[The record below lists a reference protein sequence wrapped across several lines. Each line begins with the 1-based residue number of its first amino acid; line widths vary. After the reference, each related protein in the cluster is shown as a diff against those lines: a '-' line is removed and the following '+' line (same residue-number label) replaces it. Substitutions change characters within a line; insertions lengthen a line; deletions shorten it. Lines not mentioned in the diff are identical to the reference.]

1 MALATRAAA
10 GILGLA
16 FSLFAQL
23 SPDELIAAGHW
34 KRARSIVEARFQ
46 EAPSNAL
53 NCFYLSQIRNAF
65 GDRSS
70 PLPLA
75 EKAVALDG
83 GTARYHRQLAEVIGV
98 TAQHANLMQQLF
110 LARRFR
116 KELDTALALD
126 PGDLQ
131 AQRDLLEF
139 YLLAPGIAGGDT
151 RKATATVERI
161 SQLDAAE
168 GFLASARIA
177 EFQKQPGEMEAA
189 LRRAVEAAPSN
200 YKARIA
206 LAQFYLN
213 ASPPRL
219 DDAADQARRALQL
232 DGSRVDAYAAL
243 AVVDASRDDWD
254 ALDSLLATAAAAVP
268 DDLTPYYRAAEK
280 ILAQGRNPA
289 RAARYLKNYLQ
300 QPPEGN
306 EPTAADARAK
316 LTRGTL

>member
-1 MALATRAAA
+1 MQSATRAALW
-10 GILGLA
+10 IVCLA
-16 FSLFAQL
+16 FPLLAQR
-23 SPDELIAAGHW
+23 SPDELIVAGHW

-46 EAPSNAL
+46 DAPFDAL

-65 GDRSS
+65 GDRTS

-75 EKAVALDG
+75 EKAVALDSRA
-83 GTARYHRQLAEVIGV
+83 ARYHRQLAEVLGV

-116 KELDTALALD
+116 KELDAALALD
-126 PGDLQ
+126 PGDVQ
-131 AQRDLLEF
+131 ARRDLLEF
-139 YLLAPGIAGGDT
+139 YLLAPGIAGGDA
-151 RKATATVERI
+151 RKAVATADRI
-161 SQLDAAE
+161 GQLDPAE
-168 GFLASARIA
+168 GYLARARIA
-177 EFQKQPGEMEAA
+177 EFQKQPGEMETA
-189 LRRAVEAAPSN
+189 LLRAVEAAPAN

-219 DDAADQARRALQL
+219 DHAAEHAGRALQL
-232 DGSRVDAYAAL
+232 DGGRVEAYATL
-243 AVVDASRDDWD
+243 AQVDASREQWD
-254 ALDSLLATAAAAVP
+254 ALDSLLATAATAVP
-268 DDLTPYYRAAEK
+268 DDLSPYYRAAEK

-306 EPTAADARAK
+306 QPTAADARAK
-316 LTRGTL
+316 LNRGTP

>member
-1 MALATRAAA
+1 MA
-10 GILGLA
+10 IFGLA
-16 FSLFAQL
+16 FPLFAQL

-34 KRARSIVEARFQ
+34 KRARSIVESRFQ
-46 EAPSNAL
+46 DAPSDAS

-83 GTARYHRQLAEVIGV
+83 RTARYHRQLAEVLGV

-110 LARRFR
+110 LAHRFR
-116 KELDTALALD
+116 KELDAALTLN

-139 YLLAPGIAGGDT
+139 YLLAPGIAGGDA
-151 RKATATVERI
+151 RKAAATADRI
-161 SQLDAAE
+161 AQLDVAE
-168 GFLASARIA
+168 GFLARARIA

-189 LRRAVEAAPSN
+189 LRRAVEAAPAN

-206 LAQFYLN
+206 LAQFDLN

-219 DDAADQARRALQL
+219 DGAAEQAQRALQL
-232 DGSRVDAYAAL
+232 DATRVEAYSAL
-243 AVVDASRDDWD
+243 AVVAASREEWN
-254 ALDSLLATAAAAVP
+254 ALDTLLAAAAAAVP
-268 DDLTPYYRAAEK
+268 DDLVPYYRAAEK

-316 LTRGTL
+316 LNRGTL

>member
-1 MALATRAAA
+1 M
-10 GILGLA
+10 IGLA
-16 FSLFAQL
+16 FPLFAQF

-34 KRARSIVEARFQ
+34 KRARSIVEPRFQ
-46 EAPSNAL
+46 NAPSNAL

-83 GTARYHRQLAEVIGV
+83 RTARYHRQLAEVLGV

-116 KELDTALALD
+116 KELDAALALD
-126 PGDLQ
+126 PGDVQ
-131 AQRDLLEF
+131 AHRDLLEF

-151 RKATATVERI
+151 RKAAATADRI
-161 SQLDAAE
+161 AQLDAAE
-168 GFLASARIA
+168 GFLARARIA
-177 EFQKQPGEMEAA
+177 EFEKQPGEMEAA
-189 LRRAVEAAPSN
+189 LHHAVEAAPAN
-200 YKARIA
+200 YKVRIA

-219 DDAADQARRALQL
+219 DDAAEQAQRAVQL
-232 DGSRVDAYAAL
+232 DGGRVEAYAIL
-243 AVVDASRDDWD
+243 AVVYASRDDWD
-254 ALDSLLATAAAAVP
+254 ALDSLLATAVNAVP
-268 DDLTPYYRAAEK
+268 DDLVPYYRAAEK

-289 RAARYLKNYLQ
+289 RAARYLRSYLQ
-300 QPPEGN
+300 QPPEAN

-316 LTRGTL
+316 LNRGTL